1 MILNGSG
8 DKVAT
13 VNGDGTNLWLIGIP
27 EVVRRISKMAN
38 EARKIAGIPDT
49 KFKSIGL
56 SLSGCE
62 QEVTNKSL
70 ENEMKNFDP
79 NLSENY
85 VVCRLVF
92 LNPLSSNDLL
102 IFF

>member
-8 DKVAT
+8 NKIAT

-27 EVVRRISKMAN
+27 EVVKRISNLAN
-38 EARKIAGIPDT
+38 QAREMAGIPDM

-62 QEVTNKSL
+62 QEVTNKAL
-70 ENEMKNFDP
+70 ENEIRNFDP

-85 VVCRLVF
+85 IVCR
-92 LNPLSSNDLL
+92 
-102 IFF
+102 